1 MDGSWG
7 ERDVAVNGRAHAGW
21 SGEGRVLVTGC
32 AGFIGSHLS
41 ERLLQ
46 LGCEVVGVDCFTDYY
61 ARESKERNLAGLR
74 EARRFSFAQV
84 DLSEDDLSGLLE
96 DVSAVFHLA
105 GQPGVRLSFGESFAI
120 YLRHNLLATQRLLE
134 ATIGADAPAFTY
146 ASSSSVYGDTPHY
159 PTRESSE
166 RRPVSP
172 YGLTKLAAE
181 ELAGVYHRDFGVAAV
196 GVRYF
201 TVYGPR
207 QRPDMAFSRFLRS
220 ALDGEP
226 LLVLGDGRQVRDF
239 TYVDDIVS
247 GTIAAARRGR
257 PGAVYNLGAEDPVE
271 LCEVFDL
278 IGELVERPVMLDRRP
293 ALVGDASR
301 TGSDG
306 TLARRELGFAPR
318 WSLRDGLAAQLRW
331 MQAERDELPAAVPA

>member
-1 MDGSWG
+1 MDGSSG
-7 ERDVAVNGRAHAGW
+7 ERDVAVNGGGHWGW
-21 SGEGRVLVTGC
+21 SGQGRVLVTGC
-32 AGFIGSHLS
+32 AGFIGSHLA
-41 ERLLQ
+41 ERLVQ
-46 LGCEVVGVDCFTDYY
+46 MGCEVVGVDCFTDYY
-61 ARESKERNLAGLR
+61 ARESKERNLARLR
-74 EARRFSFAQV
+74 ESRRFSFAPV
-84 DLSEDDLSGLLE
+84 DLSEDDLPGLLE
-96 DVSAVFHLA
+96 EVTAVFHLA
-105 GQPGVRLSFGESFAI
+105 GQPGVRLSFGESFAT

-134 ATIGADAPAFTY
+134 AVIGSEVQTFTY
-146 ASSSSVYGDTPHY
+146 ASSSSVYGDAPHY

-226 LLVLGDGRQVRDF
+226 LLVLGSGRQVRDF
-239 TYVDDIVS
+239 TYVEDIVS

-257 PGAVYNLGAEDPVE
+257 PGGVYNLGAEDPVE
-271 LCEVFDL
+271 LCQVFDL
-278 IGELVERPVMLDRRP
+278 IAELVERPVVLDRRP
-293 ALVGDASR
+293 ALVGDAPR

-306 TLARRELGFAPR
+306 ALARRELGFEPR
-318 WSLRDGLAAQLRW
+318 WGLRDGLASQLRW
-331 MQAERDELPAAVPA
+331 LQAERDEEPAAVPV

>member
-1 MDGSWG
+1 MDGLLG
-7 ERDVAVNGRAHAGW
+7 ERDVAVNGGGHRGW
-21 SGEGRVLVTGC
+21 SGRGRVLVTGC

-41 ERLLQ
+41 ERLVQ
-46 LGCEVVGVDCFTDYY
+46 MGCEVIGVDCFTDYY
-61 ARESKERNLAGLR
+61 ARESKERNLADLR
-74 EARRFSFAQV
+74 EARRFTFVPV
-84 DLSEDDLSGLLE
+84 DLSEDELTGLLD
-96 DVSAVFHLA
+96 DVTAVFHLA
-105 GQPGVRLSFGESFAI
+105 GQPGVRLSFGESFAV

-134 ATIGADAPAFTY
+134 AVIGPEAPTFIY
-146 ASSSSVYGDTPHY
+146 ASSSSVYGDAAHY
-159 PTRESSE
+159 PTRETSE
-166 RRPVSP
+166 RQPVSP

-181 ELAGVYHRDFGVAAV
+181 ELAGVYHRDFDLHTI

-271 LCEVFDL
+271 LCQVFDL
-278 IGELVERPVMLDRRP
+278 IAELVERPVVLDRRP
-293 ALVGDASR
+293 ALVGDAPR

-306 TLARRELGFAPR
+306 TLARRELGFAAR
-318 WSLRDGLAAQLRW
+318 WDLRDGLAAQLRW
-331 MQAERDELPAAVPA
+331 LQAERDEEPAAVPA